1 MTTEGNA
8 LRKAKHAADPRLG
21 YGIVS
26 SIASVLG
33 SVVGS
38 IVSVTIN
45 YSELHARSTAE
56 APMLFLVMSL
66 LIFALGSLISIPAC
80 LLFGAPLTAV
90 SHQYLRRNIVLATLV
105 LQP

>member
-1 MTTEGNA
+1 MTTGGNA
-8 LRKAKHAADPRLG
+8 LPKAKHAADPRPG

-26 SIASVLG
+26 LIASALG

-38 IVSVTIN
+38 IVSVAIN

-56 APMLFLVMSL
+56 APMLFLVISL
-66 LIFALGSLISIPAC
+66 LIFARGSLISIPAG

-90 SHQYLRRNIVLATLV
+90 SHQYLCRKTSS
-105 LQP
+105 